1 VGNGAETFRV
11 PADAYDRYMGVWSRL
26 LASPFADAAGVE
38 RGQTALDVGCGIGTL
53 TVELASRLGGD
64 AVAAIDPSE
73 PSVAACAAA
82 VPEADVRLGSA
93 ESLPFADATFDRA
106 LCQLAVNFMSDAR
119 RGVRELR
126 RVTRSGGAV
135 AACTWDYGEGMT
147 MLRVFFDAAVEV
159 DPTAPD
165 EREMPY
171 CTPTALRQ
179 LWEDEGL
186 AEIRTDEI
194 VVERTYASFDD
205 YWEPFTFGVGPAGS
219 YCVSLDADRREAVR
233 QGCFRQLGEPSGP
246 LRLTARA
253 WFVRGA
259 A

>member
-1 VGNGAETFRV
+1 VTDGVSSFRV

-26 LASPFADAAGVE
+26 LAAPFADAAGVE
-38 RGQTALDVGCGIGTL
+38 HGQTALDVGCGIGTL

-82 VPEADVRLGSA
+82 VPDADVRLGSA
-93 ESLPFADATFDRA
+93 ESLPFADSTFDRA
-106 LCQLAVNFMSDAR
+106 LSQLVVNFMSDAH

-126 RVTRSGGAV
+126 RVTRPGGAV

-147 MLRVFFDAAVEV
+147 MLRVFFDAAAEV

-171 CTPTALRQ
+171 CTPAVLRQ

-186 AEIRTDEI
+186 SEIRTGEI
-194 VVERTYASFDD
+194 VVERTYANFDD

-219 YCVSLDADRREAVR
+219 YCASLDPDRREAVR
-233 QGCFRQLGEPSGP
+233 EACLRRLGEPNGP
-246 LRLTARA
+246 LHLTARA
-253 WFVRGA
+253 WFVRGTA
-259 A
+259 